1 MLINKKLIKILPN
14 HIQQKLEGN
23 HSLNKVIKNTI
34 WLFGERG
41 LQLLLAL
48 FVGVLLARYLGP
60 EQFGIYNFTIAFISI
75 FSSFTQLGLNGILTR
90 DLVQKPEIKDNI
102 LGTAF
107 VLRLFGALSSFIVA
121 LITIKLVRS
130 NDLTVQLFVILLSIS
145 HFLDAFQ
152 IIDCWFQSNV
162 LSKYVVIANSSALLF
177 FYGLNF
183 ILVLIKA
190 PLITFAIPL
199 AIKPLISSIFLV
211 IAYQYL
217 KNKILN
223 WKFSFVLAKTLLSQS
238 WPLIISSFGSV
249 IYLKIDQ
256 LMLAQMTTD
265 ASVGIYTVAV
275 RLSEVWY
282 FIPMAIA
289 TSFFPSLLKTREQG
303 IEIYHSKLQKV
314 YDLLVYAALIL
325 AIPITFLATPVI
337 KILYGNAYEESGLIL
352 SIHIWASVFIFMR
365 ALLSKWLIAENMF
378 IFSLVTHA
386 SGAIIN
392 ILFNLLLIPKFGGV
406 GAAIATLISYATAS
420 YFALFLHSQTWV
432 MGLMMTKAMLAPIR
446 NIHSMITI
454 KK

>member
-1 MLINKKLIKILPN
+1 
-14 HIQQKLEGN
+14 
-23 HSLNKVIKNTI
+23 
-34 WLFGERG
+34 
-41 LQLLLAL
+41 
-48 FVGVLLARYLGP
+48 
-60 EQFGIYNFTIAFISI
+60 
-75 FSSFTQLGLNGILTR
+75 
-90 DLVQKPEIKDNI
+90 
-102 LGTAF
+102 
-107 VLRLFGALSSFIVA
+107 
-121 LITIKLVRS
+121 
-130 NDLTVQLFVILLSIS
+130 
-145 HFLDAFQ
+145 
-152 IIDCWFQSNV
+152 
-162 LSKYVVIANSSALLF
+162 
-177 FYGLNF
+177 
-183 ILVLIKA
+183 
-190 PLITFAIPL
+190 L

-265 ASVGIYTVAV
+265 ASVGIYSVAV

>member
-1 MLINKKLIKILPN
+1 M
-14 HIQQKLEGN
+14 
-23 HSLNKVIKNTI
+23 
-34 WLFGERG
+34 
-41 LQLLLAL
+41 
-48 FVGVLLARYLGP
+48 
-60 EQFGIYNFTIAFISI
+60 
-75 FSSFTQLGLNGILTR
+75 
-90 DLVQKPEIKDNI
+90 
-102 LGTAF
+102 
-107 VLRLFGALSSFIVA
+107 
-121 LITIKLVRS
+121 
-130 NDLTVQLFVILLSIS
+130 
-145 HFLDAFQ
+145 
-152 IIDCWFQSNV
+152 
-162 LSKYVVIANSSALLF
+162 SKYVVIANSSALLF

-265 ASVGIYTVAV
+265 ASVGIYSVAV